1 MEVANVVNDNEQIL
15 LDGEEMFNKA
25 LLDDFIAK
33 GDIDGFRE
41 EFLALHSYEQSEYF
55 EISDDDVRQKMYR
68 FLSPQEVS
76 EFFENLEIDEEDYEA
91 LFETMN
97 ATYASQVLEQMS
109 YDNAVDILNQ
119 LSKKKIASLLM
130 LMNRE
135 EAKEI
140 KALLHYDEDTAGGIM
155 TTEYISLTINTPVH
169 EALMRVKDQAPDAE
183 TIYVIFVVDEDK
195 KLVGVISLRDL
206 IIAENDAYIEDIMSE
221 RVISANV
228 ADDQEDVAQTMR
240 DYDFIAM
247 PVVDY
252 QNHLLGIIT
261 IDDIVDVMDEEA
273 SEDYSRLAGVSDI
286 DSTDDTIFQTALKRL
301 PWLLI
306 LTVLGMITAS
316 ILGSFEETLEKVAL
330 LAAFIPI
337 ISGMS
342 GNSGTQSLA
351 VSVRNISTGD
361 IKEKSKIKLAL
372 RESGSGFLTGI
383 TCAVSLSLI
392 IMLLYGQPYLALI
405 VGTSLT
411 IAMTVGT
418 TIGSVIPLV
427 INRLGIDPAVA
438 SGPFITTINDIVS
451 MLIYFG
457 LATTFMSYLT

>member
-68 FLSPQEVS
+68 FLSPEEVS

-392 IMLLYGQPYLALI
+392 IMLLYGQPCLALI

>member
-1 MEVANVVNDNEQIL
+1 
-15 LDGEEMFNKA
+15 MFNKA

-68 FLSPQEVS
+68 FLSPEEVS

-457 LATTFMSYLT
+457 LATIFMSYLT

>member
-1 MEVANVVNDNEQIL
+1 
-15 LDGEEMFNKA
+15 MFNKA

>member
-68 FLSPQEVS
+68 FLSPEEVS
-76 EFFENLEIDEEDYEA
+76 EFFENLEIDEEEYEA

>member
-1 MEVANVVNDNEQIL
+1 MVNDNEQIL

-68 FLSPQEVS
+68 FLSPEEVS

-97 ATYASQVLEQMS
+97 VTYASQVLEQMS

>member
-1 MEVANVVNDNEQIL
+1 MEVANVVNDNEKIL

-68 FLSPQEVS
+68 FLSPEEVS

-457 LATTFMSYLT
+457 LATTFMPYLT

>member
-1 MEVANVVNDNEQIL
+1 
-15 LDGEEMFNKA
+15 MFNKA

-68 FLSPQEVS
+68 FLSPEEVS

-97 ATYASQVLEQMS
+97 AIYASQVLEQMS

>member
-1 MEVANVVNDNEQIL
+1 MVNDNEQIL

-68 FLSPQEVS
+68 FLSPEEVS

-228 ADDQEDVAQTMR
+228 ADDQEDVAQTVR

>member
-1 MEVANVVNDNEQIL
+1 MVNDNEQIL

-68 FLSPQEVS
+68 FLSPEEVS

-206 IIAENDAYIEDIMSE
+206 IIAENDAYIEDIMRE

>member
-1 MEVANVVNDNEQIL
+1 MVNDNEQIL
-15 LDGEEMFNKA
+15 LDDEEMFNKA

-55 EISDDDVRQKMYR
+55 EVSDDDVRQKMYR
-68 FLSPQEVS
+68 FLSPEEVS

-383 TCAVSLSLI
+383 TCAISLSLI

>member
-55 EISDDDVRQKMYR
+55 EVSDDDVRQKMYR
-68 FLSPQEVS
+68 FLSPEEVS
-76 EFFENLEIDEEDYEA
+76 EFFENLEIDEEEYEA

>member
-1 MEVANVVNDNEQIL
+1 
-15 LDGEEMFNKA
+15 MFNKA
-25 LLDDFIAK
+25 LLDDLIAN

-55 EISDDDVRQKMYR
+55 EVSDDDVRQKMYR
-68 FLSPQEVS
+68 FLSPEEVA

-130 LMNRE
+130 LMNRD

-261 IDDIVDVMDEEA
+261 IDDIVDVIDEEA

-286 DSTDDTIFQTALKRL
+286 DSTDDTIFQTAFKRL

-361 IKEKSKIKLAL
+361 IKEKSKVKLAL

-427 INRLGIDPAVA
+427 MNRLGIDPAVA

>member
-41 EFLALHSYEQSEYF
+41 EFLTLHSYEQSEYF

-68 FLSPQEVS
+68 FLSPEEVS

>member
-1 MEVANVVNDNEQIL
+1 MVNDNEQIL

-68 FLSPQEVS
+68 FLSPEEVS

-383 TCAVSLSLI
+383 TCAVSLILI

>member
-1 MEVANVVNDNEQIL
+1 MVNDNEQIL

-68 FLSPQEVS
+68 FLSPEEVS

-405 VGTSLT
+405 VGISLT